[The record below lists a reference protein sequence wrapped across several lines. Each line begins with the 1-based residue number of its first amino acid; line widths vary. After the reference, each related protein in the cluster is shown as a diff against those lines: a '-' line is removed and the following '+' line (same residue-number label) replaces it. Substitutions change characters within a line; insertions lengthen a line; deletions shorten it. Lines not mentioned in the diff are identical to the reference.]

1 MLNNKKIV
9 VVMPAYRAEKTIKK
23 TFDDIPL
30 NIVDDIILVD
40 DASGDKTPQIAERL
54 GIKVFV
60 HEKNMGYGANQKTC
74 YKAALEAG
82 ADVVVMLHPDYQY
95 NPRLITA
102 MSSLISEG
110 IYDVMLASRILGN
123 SALTGGMP
131 LYKYIFNRFLT
142 ALENIMIRQKLSE
155 YHSGYRAFS
164 RTVLETIP
172 LHENSDDFVFDNQML
187 LQVFYFGFQVGE
199 LSCPTVY
206 NDEAS
211 SINFSRSVKY
221 GIGVLVTGIQ
231 YMLAKSEL
239 ITVPIFNKAGK
250 KLI

>member
-142 ALENIMIRQKLSE
+142 ASENIMIRQKLSE

-164 RTVLETIP
+164 RNVLETIP

-187 LQVFYFGFQVGE
+187 LQVFYFGFKVGE

-221 GIGVLVTGIQ
+221 GIGVLATGIQ
-231 YMLAKSEL
+231 YMLAKLEL
-239 ITVPIFNKAGK
+239 IAVPIFNADGK